1 MIGFYYKDWFIK
13 DSINKELSFQGL
25 DIHLKNVAEYHAI
38 FPDTSGIQQKQK
50 ECILQQGSD
59 EFGPV

>member
-1 MIGFYYKDWFIK
+1 MIGFYSRDWFRK
-13 DSINKELSFQGL
+13 NSINEEISFQQP

-50 ECILQQGSD
+50 ECILQQGAD